1 MMASGKSGGIGTQIP
16 DREPTELEALL
27 PFHAAGTLGLHDM
40 RRVDA
45 ALASDPNLARQYKAI
60 QDEYAETI
68 LLNESLGAPSARAM
82 QRLFAAIDAEPSR
95 KPSAVSN
102 LVFRVGGFFSTLS
115 ARTLALSAIA
125 CAAVLLLQ
133 AGVIG
138 ALVKS
143 RLGDGFETASFQA
156 QTTAGTFGLL
166 RFAPNANIDE
176 ISQLLITYDAT
187 IVSGPKAGMFRIKFG
202 QKVLSK
208 QDATQLLA
216 RLQNEK
222 IVNLAVAAE

>member
-1 MMASGKSGGIGTQIP
+1 MMASGKSDESGARVS

-27 PFHAAGTLGLHDM
+27 PFHVAGTLGLHDM
-40 RRVDA
+40 RRIDA
-45 ALASDPNLARQYKAI
+45 ALASDADLARQYKTI

-68 LLNESLGAPSARAM
+68 LLNESLGAPPLRAM
-82 QRLFAAIDAEPSR
+82 QKLFAAIDAEPLR

-102 LVFRVGGFFSTLS
+102 LVFRIGGLFSTLS
-115 ARTLALSAIA
+115 ARTLAIGAIVGVS
-125 CAAVLLLQ
+125 VLLLQ

-138 ALVKS
+138 ALVKN
-143 RLGDGFETASFQA
+143 RIVDGFETASFPA
-156 QTTAGTFGLL
+156 QTSVGTFGLL
-166 RFAPNANIDE
+166 RFAPNANIAE

-208 QDATQLLA
+208 ADAAQLLA

>member
-1 MMASGKSGGIGTQIP
+1 MMASGTSGGARTQIS

-27 PFHAAGTLGLHDM
+27 PFHAAGTLSLHDK

-45 ALASDPNLARQYKAI
+45 ALASDPDLARQYKAI
-60 QDEYAETI
+60 RDEYAETI
-68 LLNESLGAPSARAM
+68 LLNESLGAPSMRAM
-82 QRLFAAIDAEPSR
+82 QKLSAMIDAEPPR
-95 KPSAVSN
+95 KASAVSN
-102 LVFRVGGFFSTLS
+102 LVFKVGGFFSTLS
-115 ARTLALSAIA
+115 ARALALSAIA
-125 CAAVLLLQ
+125 AVALLLVQ

-138 ALVKS
+138 ALLKN
-143 RLGDGFETASFQA
+143 RGDGFETASFPA
-156 QTTAGTFGLL
+156 QTTSGTFGLL
-166 RFAPNANIDE
+166 RFVPNSSINE

-208 QDATQLLA
+208 DDAAQLLA

>member
-1 MMASGKSGGIGTQIP
+1 MTASGKSSGAGMQVS

-27 PFHAAGTLGLHDM
+27 PFHAAGTLSLHDM
-40 RRVDA
+40 RRIDA
-45 ALASDPNLARQYKAI
+45 ALASDPDLARQYKAI

-68 LLNESLGAPSARAM
+68 LLNESLGAPSVRAM
-82 QRLFAAIDAEPSR
+82 QKLFTAIDAEPQR

-102 LVFRVGGFFSTLS
+102 LVFRIGGFFSTLS

-125 CAAVLLLQ
+125 GAVVLLLQ
-133 AGVIG
+133 AGAIG
-138 ALVKS
+138 ALVKN
-143 RLGDGFETASFQA
+143 RLGDGFETASFPS
-156 QTTAGTFGLL
+156 QTTVGTFGLL
-166 RFAPNANIDE
+166 RFAPNANIAE
-176 ISQLLITYDAT
+176 ISQLLISYDAT

-208 QDATQLLA
+208 QDAAQLLT
-216 RLQNEK
+216 RLQSEK

>member
-1 MMASGKSGGIGTQIP
+1 MMASGKSGGAGTQIS

-27 PFHAAGTLGLHDM
+27 PFHAAGTLSLHDK

-45 ALASDPNLARQYKAI
+45 ALASDPDLARQYKAI

-68 LLNESLGAPSARAM
+68 LLNESLGVPSVRAM
-82 QRLFAAIDAEPSR
+82 QKLSAAIDAEPAR
-95 KPSAVSN
+95 RASAVSN
-102 LVFRVGGFFSTLS
+102 LVFRIGGFFSTLS

-125 CAAVLLLQ
+125 AAFVLLLQ

-138 ALVKS
+138 AFVKS
-143 RLGDGFETASFQA
+143 RLSEGFETASFQA
-156 QTTAGTFGLL
+156 QTSAGTFGLL
-166 RFAPNANIDE
+166 RFAPSANIDE

-187 IVSGPKAGMFRIKFG
+187 IVSGPKSGMFRIKFG
-202 QKVLSK
+202 EKVLSK
-208 QDATQLLA
+208 QDATQLLT

>member
-1 MMASGKSGGIGTQIP
+1 MMASGKSGGAGTQIS
-16 DREPTELEALL
+16 DREPTEIEALL
-27 PFHAAGTLGLHDM
+27 PFHAAGTLGLHDK

-45 ALASDPNLARQYKAI
+45 AFAGDPDLARQYKAI

-68 LLNESLGAPSARAM
+68 LLNESLGAPSVRAM
-82 QRLFAAIDAEPSR
+82 QKLSAAIDAEPTR
-95 KPSAVSN
+95 RASAISN
-102 LVFRVGGFFSTLS
+102 LVFRIGGFFSTLS
-115 ARTLALSAIA
+115 ARTLALSAIVG
-125 CAAVLLLQ
+125 AVALLLQ

-143 RLGDGFETASFQA
+143 RLSDGFETASFQA
-156 QTTAGTFGLL
+156 QTSAGTFGLL

-176 ISQLLITYDAT
+176 ISQLLISYDAA

-208 QDATQLLA
+208 DDATQLLT

>member
-1 MMASGKSGGIGTQIP
+1 MMASGKGGGAGMQHS

-27 PFHAAGTLGLHDM
+27 PFHAAGTLSLHDM

-45 ALASDPNLARQYKAI
+45 ALASDPDLARQYKAI

-68 LLNESLGAPSARAM
+68 LLNESLGAPSVRAM
-82 QRLFAAIDAEPSR
+82 QRLSAAIDAEPAR
-95 KPSAVSN
+95 RTSAVSN
-102 LVFRVGGFFSTLS
+102 IVFRLGGFFSALS
-115 ARTLALSAIA
+115 ARTLALSAIVG
-125 CAAVLLLQ
+125 AVALLLQ

-138 ALVKS
+138 VLLKTHP
-143 RLGDGFETASFQA
+143 GEGFETASFQA

-166 RFAPNANIDE
+166 RFSPNANIDE

>member
-1 MMASGKSGGIGTQIP
+1 MMASGTSGGARTQIS

-27 PFHAAGTLGLHDM
+27 PFHAAGTLSLHDK

-45 ALASDPNLARQYKAI
+45 ALAADQDLARQYKAI

-68 LLNESLGAPSARAM
+68 LLNESLGAPSVRAM
-82 QRLFAAIDAEPSR
+82 QKLSALIDAEPAR
-95 KPSAVSN
+95 KPTIVSN
-102 LVFRVGGFFSTLS
+102 LIFKIGGFFSTLS
-115 ARTLALSAIA
+115 ARALALSAIA
-125 CAAVLLLQ
+125 AVALLLVQ
-133 AGVIG
+133 AGVIS
-138 ALVKS
+138 ALLKG
-143 RLGDGFETASFQA
+143 RLGDGFETASFPA

-166 RFAPNANIDE
+166 RFAPNASINE

-208 QDATQLLA
+208 EDAAQLLG

-222 IVNLAVAAE
+222 IVNLAVAAD

>member
-1 MMASGKSGGIGTQIP
+1 MMASGTSGGARTRNS

-27 PFHAAGTLGLHDM
+27 PFHAAGTLSLHDM

-45 ALASDPNLARQYKAI
+45 ALASDPDLARQYKEI

-68 LLNESLGAPSARAM
+68 LLNESLGVPSVRAM
-82 QRLFAAIDAEPSR
+82 QKLSAAIDAEPAR
-95 KPSAVSN
+95 KSSAISN
-102 LVFRVGGFFSTLS
+102 LVFRLGGFFSTLS
-115 ARTLALSAIA
+115 ARTLALSAM
-125 CAAVLLLQ
+125 AVVALLLLQ

-138 ALVKS
+138 ALVKN
-143 RLGDGFETASFQA
+143 RLGDGFETASFPA
-156 QTTAGTFGLL
+156 QTTPGTFGLL
-166 RFAPNANIDE
+166 RFAPNASINE

-187 IVSGPKAGMFRIKFG
+187 IVSGPKAGMFRVKFG

-208 QDATQLLA
+208 EDTTQLLA

>member
-1 MMASGKSGGIGTQIP
+1 MMAKGNSSGAGTQVS
-16 DREPTELEALL
+16 DREPTEIEALL
-27 PFHAAGTLGLHDM
+27 PFHAAGTLGLHDT

-45 ALASDPNLARQYKAI
+45 ALANDADLARQYKAI

-68 LLNESLGAPSARAM
+68 LLNESLGAPSVRAM
-82 QRLFAAIDAEPSR
+82 QRLSAAIDAEPVR
-95 KPSAVSN
+95 RASAISN
-102 LVFRVGGFFSTLS
+102 LVFRLGGFFSTLS
-115 ARTLALSAIA
+115 ARTLALSAIVG
-125 CAAVLLLQ
+125 AAALLLQ

-138 ALVKS
+138 GLVKA

-156 QTTAGTFGLL
+156 QTSAGTFGLL

-187 IVSGPKAGMFRIKFG
+187 IISGPKAGMFRIKFG

-208 QDATQLLA
+208 EDAAQLLA